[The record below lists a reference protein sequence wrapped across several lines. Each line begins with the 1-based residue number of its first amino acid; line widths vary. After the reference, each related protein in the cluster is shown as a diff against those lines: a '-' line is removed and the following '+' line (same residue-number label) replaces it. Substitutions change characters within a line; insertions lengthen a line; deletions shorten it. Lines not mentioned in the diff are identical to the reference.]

1 MGRAEPLH
9 RRLGS
14 TIWVCVFGL
23 SACVTDIPPLAEL
36 DQQHQVTGGMV
47 VGRVLVVLT
56 GETSRKYEP
65 EVRFFEVEDQK
76 TYERFKVA
84 TESGDR
90 HFAVMLPPGEYR
102 LNRVQISE
110 GPFLSMADL
119 AMSFTVGNNP
129 FTYLGTWR
137 FGVDSPR
144 YGRMVVVSMALDQ
157 HEVGQARQFLDEQ
170 YPGLNLQPMAEM
182 LPQPSQTE
190 ARLYEVMPYPR
201 YPAYFR
207 RHYW

>member
-1 MGRAEPLH
+1 MERAEPLP
-9 RRLGS
+9 RRLG
-14 TIWVCVFGL
+14 TMIWIGVFGL

-36 DQQHQVTGGMV
+36 DQPHQVTGGMV
-47 VGRVLVVLT
+47 VGRVLAVIT

-76 TYERFKVA
+76 THERFNVA
-84 TESGDR
+84 TQSGDR

-119 AMSFTVGNNP
+119 TPSFTVGNSP

-137 FGVDSPR
+137 FGVDSSR
-144 YGRMVVVSMALDQ
+144 YGRMVAVSMALDQ
-157 HEVGQARQFLDEQ
+157 HEVGQALQFLDEQ
-170 YPGLNLQPMAEM
+170 YPGLNKSSMVEM

-201 YPAYFR
+201 YPGYFR
-207 RHYW
+207 RHHW